1 MSEMGEP
8 KRIKACERTLTIL
21 DTLTELDGA
30 TGTELAEETGLPK
43 STVHYHLKTLED
55 QEYVVNADGT
65 YRPGLKFLTIG
76 HDRVDEMSLY
86 SAAKPE
92 VDRLVEE
99 TGEMCIL
106 MCEEYGH
113 GFYIYSNSGE
123 KGVEFDA
130 KGSRK
135 SLHSNALGKAI
146 LAYLPDERVSQI
158 IDQHGLP
165 ANTKHTVTAEK
176 LLMEQLEEIR
186 ESGVAFDRE
195 EQLDGL
201 CCVAA
206 PIKRYVDGDQTS
218 VYGSVSIAGPASRM
232 QGDYFEE
239 ELARLVSD
247 AANMIELKIQEY

>member
-1 MSEMGEP
+1 MSQTDEP
-8 KRIKACERTLTIL
+8 KRIKACERTLRIL
-21 DTLTELDGA
+21 DTLAERDGA
-30 TGTELAEETGLPK
+30 TGTEIAEATGLPK

-55 QEYVVNADGT
+55 QEYVVDDGGV
-65 YRPGLKFLTIG
+65 YRTGLKFLTIG

-92 VDRLVEE
+92 ADRLVEE
-99 TGEMCIL
+99 TGEMCVL
-106 MCEEYGH
+106 MCEEYGY

-130 KGSRK
+130 EGSRK
-135 SLHSNALGKAI
+135 LLHDNALGKAI
-146 LAYLPDERVSQI
+146 LAYLPELRVKGI
-158 IDQHGLP
+158 IDRHGLP
-165 ANTKHTVTAEK
+165 ATTKQTVTAEE
-176 LLMEQLEEIR
+176 LLMEQLAEIR

-206 PIKRYVDGDQTS
+206 PIKRYVGGDQEG
-218 VYGSVSIAGPASRM
+218 VYGSISIAGPASRL
-232 QGDYFEE
+232 QGDYYEE

-247 AANMIELKIQEY
+247 AANMIELQIQEY